1 MLSYDD
7 SEVDR
12 DVELALQAGGT
23 VKTCACCGKPFVPK
37 GRNSSRAKYC
47 NRTHYVHCSVC
58 GNVVEVNRKSLC
70 RTDAHITCSDK
81 CRNVQRHRSQ
91 VATLREKY
99 GVENAGQVP
108 GSRDKAVRKMK
119 TDGTY
124 ERISESNKKS
134 WKLKTSE
141 QVKDIVRK
149 RQETSRVRY
158 GCDNPAKSLEVR
170 KKISDK
176 LSSSDVQSKYE
187 KTSLRN
193 YGTRHPAQSQQYE
206 NSRKSVYASTSGVP
220 LDSKWEVFFYYFLLS
235 CGYSESDIERNVP
248 VDYVDLLGKP
258 HVTFIDFRVEGRLF
272 EVKGGQFMLNLFEGF
287 DIQSKLQTYRNNNV
301 VVVTDAMCAK
311 HFDKRVKV
319 GTVPEHSLV
328 GVDVSL
334 FCSPTFPLRQDRPLS
349 FYQTRVNGKRSMYEA
364 FYDNRVRWRMILN
377 RLKYQGGFVDA
388 KSVVTAMNVTGTCKQ
403 PSWFS
408 KSYAKYLVS
417 KYCTSNVVVDPF
429 AGWGTRCDAC
439 ADLGKQYVGI
449 DANES
454 TVEWNRSHGRN
465 VSTGDASTYK
475 YKGVCSV
482 FSCPPYSDKE
492 VYFEGMSVRSEC
504 EWLDIVIRNIPNA
517 REYVFVC
524 GSVDENYSKFVAE
537 EKVNRSHFGTKCEYV
552 VVVPGSFNNKKHVV
566 DTVEKY
572 EPDKV
577 SMVDEL
583 GNVISVRCDRV
594 QYLKSSFGWKVVN

>member
-12 DVELALQAGGT
+12 DVESALQEGNT
-23 VKTCACCGKPFVPK
+23 IKTCACCGKPFVPK
-37 GRNSSRAKYC
+37 GRNSSRVKYC

-58 GNVVEVNRKSLC
+58 GTVVEVSRKNLY
-70 RTDAHITCSDK
+70 RPDDHITCSDK

-91 VATLREKY
+91 VATLKKKY
-99 GVENAGQVP
+99 GVENSGQVP
-108 GSRDKAVRKMK
+108 GSRDKAVRTMK
-119 TDGTY
+119 RNGTY
-124 ERISESNKKS
+124 NRIAETNREC
-134 WKLKTSE
+134 WRQKTSSD
-141 QVKDIVRK
+141 VKDIVRK
-149 RQETSRVRY
+149 RQETSVERY
-158 GCDNPAKSLEVR
+158 GYDNPAKSPEVR
-170 KKISDK
+170 KKISEK
-176 LSSSDVQSKYE
+176 LSSSDVQNKYE
-187 KTSLRN
+187 ETSLRN
-193 YGTRHPAQSQQYE
+193 YGTRRPAQSQQYE
-206 NSRKSVYASTSGVP
+206 NSRKSVYVSDTGVP
-220 LDSKWEVFFYYFLLS
+220 FDSKWEVFFYCFLLS
-235 CGYSESDIERNVP
+235 CGYSEYDIERNVP

-287 DIQSKLQTYRNNNV
+287 DMQSKLQTYRDNNV

-311 HFDKRVKV
+311 YFDKKVKV

-334 FCSPTFPLRQDRPLS
+334 FCFPTFPLRNERPLS

-364 FYDNRVRWRMILN
+364 FYDNKVRWKMILN
-377 RLKYQGGFVDA
+377 RLKYQGSFVDA

-439 ADLGKQYVGI
+439 VELGRQYVGI
-449 DANES
+449 DANVP
-454 TVEWNRSHGRN
+454 TVDWNKSHGRN
-465 VSTGDASTYK
+465 VSVGDARTYK
-475 YKGVCSV
+475 YLGTCSV
-482 FSCPPYSDKE
+482 FSCPPYANKE
-492 VYFEGMSVRSEC
+492 IYFDNMAVHTEC
-504 EWLDIVIRNIPNA
+504 EWLEIVMHNVPNA

-524 GSVDENYSKFVAE
+524 GTVDSKYEKFVVE
-537 EKVNRSHFGTKCEYV
+537 TKVNKSHFGTKCEYV
-552 VVVPGSFNNKKHVV
+552 VVVPGSCRDIRQIA
-566 DTVEKY
+566 DTAESY

-577 SMVDEL
+577 SMIDEF
-583 GNVISVRCDRV
+583 GNVLSVRSDRA
-594 QYLKSSFGWKVVN
+594 KCAGSSFGWKVVD